1 MGDAAAWSPGV
12 ARRPPKKGGTGD
24 LRVRLKEDKWNG
36 RLSLEG
42 LPRYDA
48 MRDPNCPRAMSAIFN
63 EQQRVKANKL
73 RLEVGVKLRAP
84 GGGGGGWRQAPAAC
98 GGAPVAEPV
107 PLLGKG
113 CRCWS
118 CARPTAATRR
128 RP

>member
-48 MRDPNCPRAMSAIFN
+48 MRDPNCPRASHNHKTSVFSNTTLLEEDFAGP
-63 EQQRVKANKL
+63 RPAL
-73 RLEVGVKLRAP
+73 RTFARARLALRARSIGGAALLAGFEVGCV
-84 GGGGGGWRQAPAAC
+84 QN
-98 GGAPVAEPV
+98 
-107 PLLGKG
+107 
-113 CRCWS
+113 
-118 CARPTAATRR
+118 
-128 RP
+128 

>member
-48 MRDPNCPRAMSAIFN
+48 MRDPNCPRAMSAIFKGMEEN
-63 EQQRVKANKL
+63 KAAYQIKDWGL
-73 RLEVGVKLRAP
+73 SHTSLEEVFLQIVNVHSL
-84 GGGGGGWRQAPAAC
+84 
-98 GGAPVAEPV
+98 
-107 PLLGKG
+107 
-113 CRCWS
+113 
-118 CARPTAATRR
+118 ARSL
-128 RP
+128 

>member
-48 MRDPNCPRAMSAIFN
+48 MRDPNCPRASHNHKTSVFSN
-63 EQQRVKANKL
+63 TTL
-73 RLEVGVKLRAP
+73 LEEDFAGP
-84 GGGGGGWRQAPAAC
+84 
-98 GGAPVAEPV
+98 
-107 PLLGKG
+107 
-113 CRCWS
+113 
-118 CARPTAATRR
+118 RPTARAGFGWPFESHARAVASEQRALAFARSTDRR
-128 RP
+128 TTL